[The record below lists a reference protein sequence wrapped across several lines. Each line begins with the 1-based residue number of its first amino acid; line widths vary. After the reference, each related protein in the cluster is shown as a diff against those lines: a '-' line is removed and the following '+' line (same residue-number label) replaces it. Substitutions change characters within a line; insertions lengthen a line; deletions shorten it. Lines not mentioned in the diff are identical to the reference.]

1 MIENVSIVNDTR
13 KVRCLI
19 PKKFNND
26 PDKYIEYL
34 ISLKSK
40 CNKNK
45 PVVDKKRADNRIQAD
60 TKAGVILYQFEM
72 PQTAFP
78 DPALR

>member
-1 MIENVSIVNDTR
+1 MIENAFIVNDTR

-19 PKKFNND
+19 SKKFNND
-26 PDKYIEYL
+26 SDKYIDYL

-45 PVVDKKRADNRIQAD
+45 YKPVVDKKPVNNKIQAD
-60 TKAGVILYQFEM
+60 TKNRRNFVAI
-72 PQTAFP
+72 
-78 DPALR
+78 